1 MSKMFND
8 DEEVLENVTDDVE
21 EFEDDELDLDD
32 PVKMGEWVLSI
43 LLAFIPIVNIVCLC
57 VWAFSK
63 NVKPSKKTWA
73 RAKLVWL
80 AVTVVLLAIVGA
92 FLIGLLASLA

>member
-43 LLAFIPIVNIVCLC
+43 LLAFIPIVNIDPILFYLFELHNHCHQY
-57 VWAFSK
+57 
-63 NVKPSKKTWA
+63 
-73 RAKLVWL
+73 
-80 AVTVVLLAIVGA
+80 
-92 FLIGLLASLA
+92 FLHLQPY

>member
-57 VWAFSK
+57 VWAFGK